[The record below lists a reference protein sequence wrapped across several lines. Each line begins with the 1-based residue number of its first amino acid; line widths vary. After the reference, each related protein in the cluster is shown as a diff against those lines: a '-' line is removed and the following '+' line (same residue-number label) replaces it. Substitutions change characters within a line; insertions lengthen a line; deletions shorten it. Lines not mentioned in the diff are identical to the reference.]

1 MIGQPCMHSLVYPCY
16 PVITLLRGFISFF
29 RRKEKVVEGEL
40 LKKAVFSNLVPFIP
54 LALEEGH

>member
-1 MIGQPCMHSLVYPCY
+1 MIGQPCMHCY

-40 LKKAVFSNLVPFIP
+40 LKKAVFSNLVPLIP